1 MAKKKLTFEVLGP
14 YAVPTSE
21 DSRVIGTEEG
31 PTFFSRNS
39 HLRGRR
45 GAYVFGVRSGGGIMP
60 VYVGKTKRSYDKEC
74 FTADKCLKYTKGL
87 SSYAK
92 GTPVLFFVATPRKQK
107 GPPNAKVIKDLEDFL
122 IQNGKARNPDLLNKR
137 GAKEANWAIR
147 GVLRTSQV
155 GQPPKA
161 AGAFKR
167 MMGFSK

>member
-1 MAKKKLTFEVLGP
+1 MAAKKLTFEVLGP
-14 YAVPTSE
+14 YNVPTSPKT
-21 DSRVIGTEEG
+21 RMIGKEER
-31 PTFFSRNS
+31 PTFFGSNP
-39 HLRGRR
+39 HLRDRLGV
-45 GAYVFGVRSGGGIMP
+45 YVFGVRSGGGVMP
-60 VYVGKTKRSYDKEC
+60 VYVGKTKRSYDEEC

-122 IQNGKARNPDLLNKR
+122 IQTGKARNPDLLNKR

-147 GVLRTSQV
+147 GVLRTNQV

-161 AGAFKR
+161 AGAFKG